1 MSGHISIHLF
11 IRSWEWQITKVLPIL
26 WQIVQLFG
34 SKSKFLI
41 LQMYSPN
48 CNLNWFR
55 DQQVQDFKIIVIWF
69 ESILKRQIAFQRI
82 KKSKIKPCILKDIR
96 QKDYSL
102 SSWRFKNTEKL
113 TFDDHRTKSILKNCY
128 FWGKTN
134 FWPWIMTKLYR

>member
-1 MSGHISIHLF
+1 MSGHISIHLS
-11 IRSWEWQITKVLPIL
+11 IRLWEWQITNVRLLPII
-26 WQIVQLFG
+26 WQIFRLLG

-113 TFDDHRTKSILKNCY
+113 TYDDHRTKSILKIVI
-128 FWGKTN
+128 F
-134 FWPWIMTKLYR
+134 

>member
-1 MSGHISIHLF
+1 
-11 IRSWEWQITKVLPIL
+11 
-26 WQIVQLFG
+26 
-34 SKSKFLI
+34 
-41 LQMYSPN
+41 MYSPN

-113 TFDDHRTKSILKNCY
+113 TFDDHRTKSILKNVI
-128 FWGKTN
+128 FLGKKIIFDLELWRN
-134 FWPWIMTKLYR
+134 CIGRDYVAIMWPI